1 MQRRHIRGK
10 RLETDQA
17 MKMDAEQGTRRAVAV
32 TRTLEPLSLK
42 KAVSTR

>member
-17 MKMDAEQGTRRAVAV
+17 MKMDAEQGTRAVAV